1 MVQFIEGQD
10 CQHLR
15 GQQIAVQARVQ
26 CSAAKTIKI
35 GVLQWDGT
43 EDQLAN
49 DPVDSWAATPTW
61 AASYSLAGSG
71 SVALSANT
79 WADLRATFT
88 LNSSFNN
95 LAIIVWSS
103 DALAQ
108 NATLDLSA
116 VQHERGSSATP
127 FEVRPVGAE
136 LALCQRYYQVF
147 NPGNAYFVAYMWAGE
162 NDIYAQTVPLL
173 VEMRSSPSVTDT
185 NPTWSAGFPGTTNS
199 ASFYAP
205 GSPPYVTTVGTFDIL
220 YDTSPT
226 YLYFI
231 YESQP
236 DDFAGCVAGDVGR
249 ATFGTAYR
257 AYLDAEL

>member
-15 GQQIAVQARVQ
+15 GQQVTVQARVQ
-26 CSAAKTIKI
+26 CSAAATIKI

-43 EDQLAN
+43 EDQPTN

-71 SVALSANT
+71 SAALAAST
-79 WADLRATFT
+79 WSDLRATFT

-116 VQHERGSSATP
+116 MQIERGATATP
-127 FEVRPVGAE
+127 FEVRPIAAE
-136 LALCQRYYQVF
+136 LALCQRYFERQRYDRLAPVQAGVCF
-147 NPGNAYFVAYMWAGE
+147 NADRIIAPLLYARKRVAPTIAESGQWVGNATAANRGAVTLSFEGMSPISAKMNADKTSEFVAGHGAY
-162 NDIYAQTVPLL
+162 I
-173 VEMRSSPSVTDT
+173 
-185 NPTWSAGFPGTTNS
+185 
-199 ASFYAP
+199 ASDLD
-205 GSPPYVTTVGTFDIL
+205 GSYFDI
-220 YDTSPT
+220 
-226 YLYFI
+226 
-231 YESQP
+231 
-236 DDFAGCVAGDVGR
+236 
-249 ATFGTAYR
+249 
-257 AYLDAEL
+257 DAEL

>member
-26 CSAAKTIKI
+26 CSAAATIKI
-35 GVLQWDGT
+35 GVLQWAGT
-43 EDQLAN
+43 EDQPTN

-71 SVALSANT
+71 SVALAANT
-79 WADLRATFT
+79 WSDLRATFT

-116 VQHERGSSATP
+116 VQIERGATATP

-136 LALCQRYYQVF
+136 LTLCQRYFERLGGNSFDAFGIAQAISTTDANAVF
-147 NPGNAYFVAYMWAGE
+147 LFSKKRIVPTISRDAASHFLVAPPTGSPGIGLTALSFSPINIASAWGRLDVASGLTAGNAAFFYSNGNVGE
-162 NDIYAQTVPLL
+162 GYI
-173 VEMRSSPSVTDT
+173 E
-185 NPTWSAGFPGTTNS
+185 
-199 ASFYAP
+199 
-205 GSPPYVTTVGTFDIL
+205 
-220 YDTSPT
+220 
-226 YLYFI
+226 
-231 YESQP
+231 
-236 DDFAGCVAGDVGR
+236 
-249 ATFGTAYR
+249 
-257 AYLDAEL
+257 LDAEL